1 MILFAALFLGETI
14 TLFTLAIAI
23 IVVFSVV
30 IGKNAS
36 VSKKEVHPQKM
47 VNKDA

>member
-1 MILFAALFLGETI
+1 MIVFAALFLGETI
-14 TLFTLAIAI
+14 TLFTLATAI

-30 IGKNAS
+30 LGKNAS
-36 VSKKEVHPQKM
+36 VSKEVHPQKI